1 MHLLYSEALTI
12 FRCLERITVLESKV
26 TPPNRCMHSPRR
38 DVKFPSENGRHSVC
52 VPSLSAVAVLSD
64 DASSICKNR

>member
-1 MHLLYSEALTI
+1 MFNSAKFGHGLY
-12 FRCLERITVLESKV
+12 
-26 TPPNRCMHSPRR
+26 
-38 DVKFPSENGRHSVC
+38 ENGRHSVC